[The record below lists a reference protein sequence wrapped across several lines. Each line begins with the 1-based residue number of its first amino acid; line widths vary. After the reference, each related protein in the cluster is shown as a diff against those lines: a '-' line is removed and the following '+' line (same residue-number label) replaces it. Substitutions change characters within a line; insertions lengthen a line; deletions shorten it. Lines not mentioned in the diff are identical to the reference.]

1 MSRTTAEAPSHFPHW
16 VALGSLAFVL
26 WTYFGNTVP
35 ALQEQADLRNYATDL
50 QSLKARYD
58 ALIQEARL
66 GVGPNAHY
74 DLQAL
79 LVAIDQ
85 KGFTPLELA
94 LHHPELQSLPPVDDD
109 TGETPES
116 AQQEFARPEGARPE
130 AARPEGTAPLPTAPP
145 PRTSR

>member
-26 WTYFGNTVP
+26 WLFFGNTVP
-35 ALQEQADLRNYATDL
+35 ALRERQELLAHAESLAALRAD
-50 QSLKARYD
+50 YD
-58 ALIQEARL
+58 AAIQEARL

-85 KGFTPLELA
+85 RGYTPLELCA
-94 LHHPELQSLPPVDDD
+94 AYPENPGKLGAIGPNDEPATPVDV
-109 TGETPES
+109 
-116 AQQEFARPEGARPE
+116 
-130 AARPEGTAPLPTAPP
+130 
-145 PRTSR
+145 SR

>member
-26 WTYFGNTVP
+26 WLFFGNTVP
-35 ALQEQADLRNYATDL
+35 ALRERQELRQHAESL
-50 QSLKARYD
+50 AELKASYD
-58 ALIQEARL
+58 AAIREARL

-85 KGFTPLELA
+85 HGYTPLELCLA
-94 LHHPELQSLPPVDDD
+94 YPERTARTGAADPSDEPANPPDV
-109 TGETPES
+109 
-116 AQQEFARPEGARPE
+116 
-130 AARPEGTAPLPTAPP
+130 
-145 PRTSR
+145 SR

>member
-26 WTYFGNTVP
+26 WLFFGNTVP
-35 ALQEQADLRNYATDL
+35 ALQERQELRNHADQLAKLRTD
-50 QSLKARYD
+50 YD
-58 ALIQEARL
+58 RAIQEARL

-85 KGFTPLELA
+85 RGFTPLELCVA
-94 LHHPELQSLPPVDDD
+94 YPERS
-109 TGETPES
+109 
-116 AQQEFARPEGARPE
+116 E
-130 AARPEGTAPLPTAPP
+130 APAGVGPDGDPANPADV
-145 PRTSR
+145 PR